1 LCGDFRGLN
10 KKLLIERFGIP
21 LIKDILTALSGKVVF
36 SELDLRQAYLQ
47 FDVAEED
54 RIKLTFRFDG
64 KCYRWVR
71 GIFGLANL
79 SDHCQ
84 RIISSL
90 FTDLADVEVYLDNI
104 ITATGLGVL
113 KDGDLMAHAL
123 LLVVVIDR
131 MTSSNLWLRSEKC
144 FVLCDTLTTLG
155 HQVSATGIRL

>member
-64 KCYRWVR
+64 KCYRWMR
-71 GIFGLANL
+71 GIFGLAMQPL
-79 SDHCQ
+79 RPLPTRH
-84 RIISSL
+84 III
-90 FTDLADVEVYLDNI
+90 VY
-104 ITATGLGVL
+104 GSRGCESVL
-113 KDGDLMAHAL
+113 
-123 LLVVVIDR
+123 R
-131 MTSSNLWLRSEKC
+131 
-144 FVLCDTLTTLG
+144 
-155 HQVSATGIRL
+155 